1 MKKILYVLIFTL
13 FVAVNAANSQP
24 VVWTEG
30 FETTLPNNVPAG
42 WSYWDNTGFNSGP
55 DTNWTVRD
63 SGSTVPGV
71 NVLRTAVPYLGHRS
85 AGVSWLTGTNGT
97 DDLADA
103 WLVSRK
109 IRNVPSDGL
118 IQFWGTGGTPTL
130 SDSLQVWVSTTDS
143 TPASF
148 LANPNNHIETIPFPP
163 NPVYASY
170 SDYYID
176 LVPYAGQNV
185 FIGFRYYQDVSVNGV
200 FVQIDE
206 VSLYGT
212 VGITQNGT
220 TIPDNFVLHQ
230 NYPNPFNP
238 TTKINFELSK
248 STNVKL
254 TVYNSIGQIVMNIFE
269 GFKSA
274 GSYQAEFN
282 GSSLSSGTYYYRL
295 DTDYFTET
303 KKMQMIK

>member
-1 MKKILYVLIFTL
+1 MKKLLYVLIFTVIA
-13 FVAVNAANSQP
+13 FSMAKSQALI
-24 VVWTEG
+24 WTEG

-71 NVLRTAVPYLGHRS
+71 NAIRTAIPYLGHRN

-97 DDLADA
+97 ANLADA
-103 WLVSRK
+103 WLVSKK

-130 SDSLQVWVSTTDS
+130 SDSLQLWVSTTDS
-143 TPASF
+143 TPAAF
-148 LANPNNHIETIPFPP
+148 LANPNNYISTIAFPP

-176 LVPYAGQNV
+176 LIPFAGQNV
-185 FIGFRYYQDVSVNGV
+185 FIGFRYYQDVSSDGV

-206 VSLYGT
+206 VSFLGT

-220 TIPDNFVLHQ
+220 NIPDNFALYQ

-254 TVYNSIGQIVMNIFE
+254 TVFNSIGQVVMNIFD
-269 GFKSA
+269 GYKPA

-295 DTDYFTET
+295 DTDFYTET
-303 KKMQMIK
+303 KKMQLIK